1 MDMSAFTRQFVD
13 EARERLQ
20 SLNDALLRLE
30 DAPGS
35 AEILADVFRE
45 AHSLKGSAQMLG
57 FVDISQIAHQ
67 LEELFVAARR
77 DARVIDARAFD
88 LVFRAI
94 DVITGRVEALA
105 RGIVAPVDTSEL
117 GDSLAAMAAKTAV
130 PVTEESARPSQ
141 DVVRDSSP
149 PVVAPAS
156 GRRVPRPGQSFRVP
170 LEKLEGLTNLA
181 PEMVLQ
187 SLKAS
192 DRHDE
197 LRQVEGSLNRLKDR
211 LREVRLIPATKARGA
226 ELGDYA
232 DALEV
237 INRRLR
243 SVLADVSDDRARLS
257 LITEELRQHV
267 IELTMLP
274 LATVFDAF
282 PRAVRDLARS
292 FDKEVE
298 LTIAGRE
305 TELDKRII
313 EQVGDPLIHLIR
325 NAIDHGIETP
335 AERISQGKT
344 ASGTVLISAEQN
356 GNRILVTVRDDGRG
370 INAAD
375 LRAAAVRK
383 GIGSAAELQLWTD
396 EQLLDLIFA
405 PGFSTKT
412 LATNVSGR
420 GVGMDVVR
428 VVVDGLGGAVR
439 VESEPGQGTSVVL
452 DLPLS
457 LALLRVVLVEVND
470 QLFGI
475 PTAPV
480 RRIQHLSLADT
491 PQLLQGHLL
500 AVDGETIPA
509 GGVDR
514 AARPAVG
521 HGGGADR
528 ARHRGP
534 GRPLRR
540 HRRMPCARNW
550 SSCSRSCAARWSSSR
565 RLRAPP
571 SSATARSCR
580 SSMSRPC
587 SRSRCERAVST
598 ASSPSA
604 PAPAARRS
612 ARVLVVDDS
621 LVASELEKGIL
632 LAAGYDTQIAHDG
645 LEALEVLRQTDWDLV
660 ISDVDMPRMDGF
672 ELTACVRADARL
684 CDIPVIIVSSR
695 DSAEH
700 RRRGFEVGANA
711 YVSKREFDQTQ
722 ILETVRR
729 LIAREAL
736 APSPNSSGAE
746 ERRDRV

>member
-1 MDMSAFTRQFVD
+1 MDMSAFTQQFVD

-20 SLNDALLRLE
+20 SLNHALLRLE
-30 DAPGS
+30 EAPGS
-35 AEILADVFRE
+35 ADILADVFRE

-94 DVITGRVEALA
+94 DVITGRVEAVA
-105 RGIVAPVDTSEL
+105 RGIVAPVDTTEL
-117 GDSLAAMAAKTAV
+117 GDSLAAMAATTAAA
-130 PVTEESARPSQ
+130 VTEESASLGQ
-141 DVVRDSSP
+141 DVVRDPSP

-156 GRRVPRPGQSFRVP
+156 ARRVPRLGQSFRVP

-211 LREVRLIPATKARGA
+211 LREVRLVPTHKARGA
-226 ELGDYA
+226 ELGEYA

-243 SVLADVSDDRARLS
+243 SVLADVSDDRVRLS

-292 FDKEVE
+292 FDKDVE
-298 LTIAGRE
+298 LTITGRS

-313 EQVGDPLIHLIR
+313 EQVSDPLIHLIR

-375 LRAAAVRK
+375 LRVAAVRK
-383 GIGSAAELQLWTD
+383 GIGSAAELKLWTD

-412 LATNVSGR
+412 LATNISGR

-439 VESEPGQGTSVVL
+439 VESQPGRGTSVVL

-480 RRIQHLSLADT
+480 RRIQRLSLADT
-491 PQLLQGHLL
+491 PQLLQGRLL
-500 AVDGETIPA
+500 AVDGETIPVAALTTLLDLPSAVAAEQTALVVEARGGRFGVIVHAVRAELELVFKELRGPVVKQQTFA
-509 GGVDR
+509 GAALLGNGEIVPILDVQALFAIAMR
-514 AARPAVG
+514 TAAVYSARP
-521 HGGGADR
+521 
-528 ARHRGP
+528 P
-534 GRPLRR
+534 
-540 HRRMPCARNW
+540 
-550 SSCSRSCAARWSSSR
+550 
-565 RLRAPP
+565 
-571 SSATARSCR
+571 
-580 SSMSRPC
+580 
-587 SRSRCERAVST
+587 
-598 ASSPSA
+598 A

-621 LVASELEKGIL
+621 LVASELERGIL

-684 CDIPVIIVSSR
+684 CEIPVIIVSSR

-736 APSPNSSGAE
+736 APSPYSSGAE
-746 ERRDRV
+746 GRHDRV

>member
-1 MDMSAFTRQFVD
+1 MDMSAFTQQFVD

-20 SLNDALLRLE
+20 SLNHALLRLE
-30 DAPGS
+30 EAPGS
-35 AEILADVFRE
+35 ADILADVFRE

-77 DARVIDARAFD
+77 DARIIDARAFD

-105 RGIVAPVDTSEL
+105 RGIVAPVDTTEL
-117 GDSLAAMAAKTAV
+117 GDSLAAMAATTTAA
-130 PVTEESARPSQ
+130 VTEESARPSQ

-211 LREVRLIPATKARGA
+211 LREVRLVPTHKARGA
-226 ELGDYA
+226 ELGEYA

-243 SVLADVSDDRARLS
+243 AVLADVSDDRVRLS

-292 FDKEVE
+292 FDKDVE
-298 LTIAGRE
+298 LTITGRD

-313 EQVGDPLIHLIR
+313 EQVADPLIHLIR

-375 LRAAAVRK
+375 LRVAAVRK
-383 GIGSAAELQLWTD
+383 GIGSAAELKLWTD

-412 LATNVSGR
+412 LATNISGR

-439 VESEPGQGTSVVL
+439 VESQPGRGTSVVL

-480 RRIQHLSLADT
+480 RRIQRLSLADT
-491 PQLLQGHLL
+491 PQLLQGRLL
-500 AVDGETIPA
+500 AVDGETIPVAALTTLLDLPSAVAAEQTALVVEARGGRFGVIVHAVRAELELVFKELRGPVVKQQTFA
-509 GGVDR
+509 GAALLGNGEIVPILDVQALFAIAMR
-514 AARPAVG
+514 TAAVYSARP
-521 HGGGADR
+521 
-528 ARHRGP
+528 P
-534 GRPLRR
+534 
-540 HRRMPCARNW
+540 
-550 SSCSRSCAARWSSSR
+550 
-565 RLRAPP
+565 
-571 SSATARSCR
+571 
-580 SSMSRPC
+580 
-587 SRSRCERAVST
+587 
-598 ASSPSA
+598 A

-621 LVASELEKGIL
+621 LVASELERGIL

-684 CDIPVIIVSSR
+684 CEIPVIIVSSR

-736 APSPNSSGAE
+736 APSPYSSGAE
-746 ERRDRV
+746 GRHDRA

>member
-20 SLNDALLRLE
+20 SLNEALLRLE

-35 AEILADVFRE
+35 ADILADVFRE

-94 DVITGRVEALA
+94 DVITERVEALA
-105 RGIVAPVDTSEL
+105 QGSVAPVDTTEL
-117 GDSLAAMAAKTAV
+117 GDSLAAMAATTAA
-130 PVTEESARPSQ
+130 PVTGESVRPSQ
-141 DVVRDSSP
+141 DVVRELSP

-156 GRRVPRPGQSFRVP
+156 ARRVPRPGQSFRVP
-170 LEKLEGLTNLA
+170 LEKLEGLTHLA

-226 ELGDYA
+226 ELGEYA

-243 SVLADVSDDRARLS
+243 SVLADVSDDRVRLS

-292 FDKEVE
+292 FDKDVE
-298 LTIAGRE
+298 LTIAGRA

-383 GIGSAAELQLWTD
+383 GIGSAEELKLWTD

-412 LATNVSGR
+412 LATNISGR

-439 VESEPGQGTSVVL
+439 VESQPGQGTSVVL

-491 PQLLQGHLL
+491 PRLQQGRLL
-500 AVDGETIPA
+500 AADGETIPLA
-509 GGVDR
+509 ALTALLDLPSAIAAEQTALVIEARGGRFGVIVHAVRAELELVFKELRGPVVKQQTFAGAALLGNGEIVPILDVQALFAIAMRTGGVDS
-514 AARPAVG
+514 V
-521 HGGGADR
+521 H
-528 ARHRGP
+528 
-534 GRPLRR
+534 
-540 HRRMPCARNW
+540 
-550 SSCSRSCAARWSSSR
+550 
-565 RLRAPP
+565 PP
-571 SSATARSCR
+571 
-580 SSMSRPC
+580 
-587 SRSRCERAVST
+587 
-598 ASSPSA
+598 A

-621 LVASELEKGIL
+621 LVASELERGIL

-684 CDIPVIIVSSR
+684 CGIPVIIVSSR

-736 APSPNSSGAE
+736 APSPNSSGAG

>member
-1 MDMSAFTRQFVD
+1 MDMSAFTQQFVD

-20 SLNDALLRLE
+20 SLNHALLRLE
-30 DAPGS
+30 EAPGS
-35 AEILADVFRE
+35 ADVLADVFRE

-77 DARVIDARAFD
+77 DARIIDARAFD

-105 RGIVAPVDTSEL
+105 RGIVAPVDTTEL
-117 GDSLAAMAAKTAV
+117 GDSLAAMAATTTAA
-130 PVTEESARPSQ
+130 VTEESARPSQ

-211 LREVRLIPATKARGA
+211 LREVRLVPTHKARGA
-226 ELGDYA
+226 ELGEYA

-243 SVLADVSDDRARLS
+243 SVLADVSDDRVRLS

-292 FDKEVE
+292 FDKDVE
-298 LTIAGRE
+298 LTITGRD

-313 EQVGDPLIHLIR
+313 EQVADPLIHLIR

-375 LRAAAVRK
+375 LRVAAVRK
-383 GIGSAAELQLWTD
+383 GIGSAAELKLWTD

-412 LATNVSGR
+412 LATNISGR

-439 VESEPGQGTSVVL
+439 VESQPGRGTSVVL

-480 RRIQHLSLADT
+480 RRIQRLSLADT
-491 PQLLQGHLL
+491 PQLLQGRLL
-500 AVDGETIPA
+500 AVDGETIPVAALTTLLDLPSAVAAEQTALVVEARGGRFGVIVQAVRAELELVFKELRGPVVKQQTFA
-509 GGVDR
+509 GAALLGNGEIVPILDVQALFAIAMR
-514 AARPAVG
+514 TAAVYSARP
-521 HGGGADR
+521 
-528 ARHRGP
+528 P
-534 GRPLRR
+534 
-540 HRRMPCARNW
+540 
-550 SSCSRSCAARWSSSR
+550 
-565 RLRAPP
+565 
-571 SSATARSCR
+571 
-580 SSMSRPC
+580 
-587 SRSRCERAVST
+587 
-598 ASSPSA
+598 A

-621 LVASELEKGIL
+621 LVASELERGIL

-684 CDIPVIIVSSR
+684 CEIPVIIVSSR

-736 APSPNSSGAE
+736 APSPYSSGAE
-746 ERRDRV
+746 GRHDRA

>member
-1 MDMSAFTRQFVD
+1 MDMSVFTRQFVD

-20 SLNDALLRLE
+20 SLNAALLRLE

-45 AHSLKGSAQMLG
+45 AHSLKGSAQLLG
-57 FVDISQIAHQ
+57 FVDIAQIAHQ

-77 DARVIDARAFD
+77 DASVIDARAFD

-94 DVITGRVEALA
+94 DVITGRIEALA
-105 RGIVAPVDTSEL
+105 RGSVAPVDTTEL
-117 GDSLAAMAAKTAV
+117 GDSLAAMAAKTDA
-130 PVTEESARPSQ
+130 PVTAGSARSSQ
-141 DVVRDSSP
+141 DVVRDPSP
-149 PVVAPAS
+149 PIVAPAS
-156 GRRVPRPGQSFRVP
+156 ARRVPRLGQSFRVP

-226 ELGDYA
+226 ELGEYA

-243 SVLADVSDDRARLS
+243 SVLADVSDDRVRLS

-274 LATVFDAF
+274 LAAVFDAF

-292 FDKEVE
+292 FDKDVE
-298 LTIAGRE
+298 LTITGRD

-313 EQVGDPLIHLIR
+313 EQVADPLIHLIR

-375 LRAAAVRK
+375 LRAAAIRK
-383 GIGSAAELQLWTD
+383 GIGSAAELKLWTD

-412 LATNVSGR
+412 LATNISGR

-439 VESEPGQGTSVVL
+439 VESVPGQGTSVVL

-480 RRIQHLSLADT
+480 RRIQHLSLSDT
-491 PQLLQGHLL
+491 PQLLQGQLL
-500 AVDGETIPA
+500 AVDGETIPLA
-509 GGVDR
+509 ALTALLDLPSAIAAEQTALVIEARGGRFGVVVHAVR
-514 AARPAVG
+514 AELELVFKEL
-521 HGGGADR
+521 
-528 ARHRGP
+528 RGP
-534 GRPLRR
+534 VVKQQTFAG
-540 HRRMPCARNW
+540 
-550 SSCSRSCAARWSSSR
+550 AALLGNGEIVPILDVQALFAIAMRTGAVYSVH
-565 RLRAPP
+565 PP
-571 SSATARSCR
+571 
-580 SSMSRPC
+580 
-587 SRSRCERAVST
+587 
-598 ASSPSA
+598 A

-621 LVASELEKGIL
+621 LVASELERGIL

-645 LEALEVLRQTDWDLV
+645 LEALEVLRQTEWDLV

-684 CDIPVIIVSSR
+684 CEIPVIIVSSR

-736 APSPNSSGAE
+736 APSPYSSGAE